1 MKICYFGMYDPL
13 YSRNRVMIRGLK
25 ENGVTVLECQ
35 SRAKGLSKYFEL
47 YQKHQEIKGKY
58 NFMIVGFPG
67 QTIVPFAKLLTN
79 KKIIF
84 DAFSSHYEGYVVDR
98 GYHHKFSL
106 AAIYYWF
113 IDWLSFILADEVLFD
128 TQAHIDYVS
137 STFHLKPSRFKRV
150 FVGSDDNVFYPRL
163 VSQKE
168 KFVVYFHGT
177 YIPLQ
182 GIEHIVR
189 AAKILENQP
198 DIEFRLLGKG
208 QTFSQTKKLAEELN
222 AGNVKFLE
230 PVVYEQ
236 LPEYLAQADIVLGIF
251 GQTEKAARVIP
262 NKVFEALAM
271 QKAVITEDSP
281 AIRELLTDGQNV
293 LLCQAGDAQDLA
305 NKILELKDNQALR
318 QKIAENGYQLFKA
331 KLTPKILVKD
341 LL

>member
-1 MKICYFGMYDPL
+1 MKICYFGMYDPF

-25 ENGVTVLECQ
+25 ENGATILECQ
-35 SRAKGLSKYFEL
+35 SRAKGFRKYFEL
-47 YQKHQEIKGKY
+47 CQKHRSLKNKY
-58 NFMIVGFPG
+58 NVMIVGFPG

-98 GYHHKFSL
+98 GYHSKFSL
-106 AAIYYWF
+106 AALYYWF

-137 STFHLKPSRFKRV
+137 STFHLKASYFKRV

-189 AAKILENQP
+189 AAKILENQS

-208 QTFSQTKKLAEELN
+208 QTFNKIKQLSEELN
-222 AGNVKFLE
+222 VKNVKFLE

-251 GQTEKAARVIP
+251 GKTAKAARVIP

-281 AIRELLTDGQNV
+281 AIRELLNDGENV
-293 LLCQAGDAQDLA
+293 SLCQSANPRDLA
-305 NKILELKDNQALR
+305 NKILELKDNHKLCEQV
-318 QKIAENGYQLFKA
+318 AENGYQLFKT
-331 KLTPKILVKD
+331 KLTPKVLVKD